1 MTVPPEESTTTG
13 LDPHIASALAYLAG
27 PFSGV
32 LVLMAERSNRTV
44 RFHAWQSIVGLGGL
58 GVLVAALILGAFASI
73 VLSAALFK
81 ALLYTG
87 WILWIAWIV
96 LWLTCMLKAYQ
107 GQLWKLPLAGD
118 FVERKALRAS

>member
-1 MTVPPEESTTTG
+1 MTGAQSGDSSTTG
-13 LDPHIASALAYLAG
+13 LEPNIASALAYLAG

-58 GVLVAALILGAFASI
+58 GVLVAALILSAFASI
-73 VLSAALFK
+73 VISAALFK

-87 WILWIAWIV
+87 WALWIAWIV
-96 LWLTCMLKAYQ
+96 LWVVCIVKAYQ
-107 GQLWKLPLAGD
+107 GQRWKLPLAGD
-118 FVERKALRAS
+118 YAERII

>member
-1 MTVPPEESTTTG
+1 MTGAQPGDSSTTG
-13 LDPHIASALAYLAG
+13 LEPNIASALAYLAG

-58 GVLVAALILGAFASI
+58 GVLVAALILSAFASI
-73 VLSAALFK
+73 VISAALFK

-87 WILWIAWIV
+87 WALWIAWIV
-96 LWLTCMLKAYQ
+96 LWVVCIVKAYQ
-107 GQLWKLPLAGD
+107 GQRWKLPLAGD
-118 FVERKALRAS
+118 YAERII